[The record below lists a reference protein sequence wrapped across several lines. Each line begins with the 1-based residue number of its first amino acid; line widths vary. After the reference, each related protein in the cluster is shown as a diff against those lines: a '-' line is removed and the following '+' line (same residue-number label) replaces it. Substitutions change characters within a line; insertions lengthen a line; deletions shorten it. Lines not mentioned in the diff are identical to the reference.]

1 MRMDIFVTLLA
12 CAAPGFGADS
22 PGKPTPVDLSRISRR
37 IEVHPPCRT
46 EAPTYCLIVF
56 GLKAAHRVWVVR
68 DGDRLFVDRNGD
80 GRMTEPPSAM
90 GRPADRRIE
99 LKLPDSGRQY
109 TWLYFRPTSD
119 ETCRVM
125 LKAEGRTGNQYQY
138 VGFGSTGPVFGR
150 SPKTAPVIH
159 FDGQLTLAQYGQQQ
173 TLPRRTAGK
182 GYRETSLK
190 LMVGT
195 PGLGPGTF
203 AARHCRCRTGKS
215 LVATIA
221 WSRGTGT
228 PHLERV
234 SYDMR
239 G

>member
-1 MRMDIFVTLLA
+1 MRMYCFVTLLV

-22 PGKPTPVDLSRISRR
+22 PGKLTPVDLSRISRR
-37 IEVHPPCRT
+37 IEVHPPCQT
-46 EAPTYCLIVF
+46 DSPTYCLIVF

-80 GRMTEPPSAM
+80 GRMTEAPSSM
-90 GRPADRRIE
+90 RHPADRRIE

-109 TWLYFRPTSD
+109 TRLYFRPTSD
-119 ETCRVM
+119 ETCRVV
-125 LKAEGRTGNQYQY
+125 LKAEDRTGYRYQY
-138 VGFGSTGPVFGR
+138 VGFGAAGPAFGS
-150 SPKTAPVIH
+150 SPETAPVIH

-173 TLPRRTAGK
+173 ILPRRTDGK
-182 GYRETSLK
+182 SYRVTSLR

-203 AARHCRCRTGKS
+203 AACHCRCRTGKS
-215 LVATIA
+215 LGATIA
-221 WSRGTGT
+221 WPRGRGT
-228 PHLERV
+228 PYLERV
-234 SYDMR
+234 AYDMR